1 MKRRE
6 QRIRK
11 KKAKEVLDAADVRM
25 LWEAL
30 RLDKQRDKT
39 KRMYEV

>member
-1 MKRRE
+1 MTRKN
-6 QRIRK
+6 QRTRK
-11 KKAKEVLDAADVRM
+11 KKAKEILDFADVRM
-25 LWEAL
+25 LRESL